1 MTETTDDRTGLVP
14 RGWRYADHIPYQMPE
29 SLTDLH
35 GPTSGTVEVGG
46 HIDTSL
52 SPVYD
57 LSDLSRRWSLYTK
70 VVQAGTSA
78 EQAALL
84 DRTALIGLWPTLM
97 LPQRCRDLW
106 ETKFPELA
114 LTMRRSA

>member
-1 MTETTDDRTGLVP
+1 MTEIENRAGLVP

-29 SLTDLH
+29 SLADLH

-52 SPVYD
+52 RPVYD
-57 LSDLSRRWSLYTK
+57 LADLARRWSLYLR
-70 VVQAGTSA
+70 VVRSGTAA
-78 EQAALL
+78 EQTALL
-84 DRTALIGLWPTLM
+84 DRTTLVRLWPTLV

-106 ETKFPELA
+106 EAEFPELA
-114 LTMRRSA
+114 MTARRSA